1 MHVDIW
7 KEMRSSPA
15 GTIGM
20 LIMAV
25 ILVLAASAPLI
36 APSYREIG
44 PVFSPPSREHILG
57 TDDLGQDIAGKLVHG
72 ARTSLMIAIGVAILS
87 ALISVVIGGS
97 AAILGGTYDR
107 ICMRAVDAVIAL
119 PSMIV
124 MILVASYLR
133 PNLGLLIILIS
144 LFSWPGGARIV
155 RSQTLS
161 LRERLHVTAA
171 RTFGASRRYL
181 LFRHIVPDLG
191 PILVAIMIQDA
202 RRAVLM
208 EAGLAF
214 LGVSDPMIVSW
225 GRMMKQAMSFTY
237 LDVWKWWLIP
247 TGVLLSLTLVAL
259 SLIAA
264 SLERAMDP
272 RLREDV

>member
-7 KEMRSSPA
+7 KEMRSSLA
-15 GTIGM
+15 GTFGM

-25 ILVLAASAPLI
+25 ILILAASAPLI

-44 PVFSPPSREHILG
+44 PVFSPPSGEHILG

-161 LRERLHVTAA
+161 LRERLHVLAA

-181 LFRHIVPDLG
+181 LFRHIVPDLS

-247 TGVLLSLTLVAL
+247 TGVLLSLTLVGL

>member
-1 MHVDIW
+1 MHVDLW
-7 KEMRSSPA
+7 NEMRSSSA
-15 GTIGM
+15 GVFGM
-20 LIMAV
+20 VIVAV
-25 ILVLAASAPLI
+25 IAGLALSAPII
-36 APSYREIG
+36 APSYRDIG
-44 PVFSPPSREHILG
+44 PVFSPPSEEHLLG
-57 TDDLGQDIAGKLVHG
+57 TDDLGQDIAAKLIHG
-72 ARTSLMIAIGVAILS
+72 ARTSLMIALGVSL
-87 ALISVVIGGS
+87 LSVVISVIMGGS
-97 AAILGGTYDR
+97 AAMLGGTYDR
-107 ICMRAVDAVIAL
+107 VCMRAVDAVMSL
-119 PSMIV
+119 PSVVV
-124 MILVASYLR
+124 MILVAAYIR
-133 PNLGLLIILIS
+133 PNLWLLIILIS

-161 LRERLHVTAA
+161 LRERLHVMAA

-181 LFRHIVPDLG
+181 LWRHILPDLG
-191 PILVAIMIQDA
+191 PVLVAIMIQDA

-214 LGVSDPMIVSW
+214 LGVSDPMVVSW

-247 TGVLLSLTLVAL
+247 AGALLSLTLVGL

-272 RLREDV
+272 RLQEDV

>member
-1 MHVDIW
+1 MHVDLF
-7 KEMRSSPA
+7 KEVRSSTA
-15 GTIGM
+15 GIAGM
-20 LIMAV
+20 LIVATIAALAV
-25 ILVLAASAPLI
+25 SAPLI
-36 APSYREIG
+36 APSYRDLG
-44 PVFSPPSREHILG
+44 PVFSPPSGEHLLG

-72 ARTSLMIAIGVAILS
+72 ARTSLMIAVGVALLS

-107 ICMRAVDAVIAL
+107 ICMRAVDAMISI
-119 PSMIV
+119 PSVIV

-133 PNLGLLIILIS
+133 PNLGLLILLIS

-161 LRERLHVTAA
+161 LRERLHVVAA
-171 RTFGASRRYL
+171 RTFGASRGYL
-181 LFRHIVPDLG
+181 LRRHIVPDLG
-191 PILVAIMIQDA
+191 PILVAVMIQDA

-214 LGVSDPMIVSW
+214 LGVSDPMMVSW
-225 GRMMKQAMSFTY
+225 GRMMKQAMAFTY

-247 TGVLLSLTLVAL
+247 TGVLLSLTLVGL

-272 RLREDV
+272 RLREDL

>member
-1 MHVDIW
+1 MHVDLW
-7 KEMRSSPA
+7 NEMRSSSA
-15 GTIGM
+15 GVFGM
-20 LIMAV
+20 VIVAV
-25 ILVLAASAPLI
+25 IAGLALSAPII
-36 APSYREIG
+36 APSYRDIG
-44 PVFSPPSREHILG
+44 PVFSPPSEEHLLG
-57 TDDLGQDIAGKLVHG
+57 TDDLGQDIAAKLIHG
-72 ARTSLMIAIGVAILS
+72 ARTSLIIALGVSL
-87 ALISVVIGGS
+87 LSVVISVIMGGS
-97 AAILGGTYDR
+97 TAMLGGTYDR
-107 ICMRAVDAVIAL
+107 VCMRAVDAVMSL
-119 PSMIV
+119 PSVVV
-124 MILVASYLR
+124 MILVAAYIR
-133 PNLGLLIILIS
+133 PNLWLLIILIS

-161 LRERLHVTAA
+161 LRERLHVMAA

-181 LFRHIVPDLG
+181 LWRHILPDLG
-191 PILVAIMIQDA
+191 PVLVAIMIQDA

-214 LGVSDPMIVSW
+214 LGVSDPMVVSW

-247 TGVLLSLTLVAL
+247 AGALLSLTLVGL

-272 RLREDV
+272 RLQEDV

>member
-1 MHVDIW
+1 
-7 KEMRSSPA
+7 MRSSSA
-15 GTIGM
+15 GVFGM
-20 LIMAV
+20 VIVAV
-25 ILVLAASAPLI
+25 IAGLALSAPII
-36 APSYREIG
+36 APSYRDIG
-44 PVFSPPSREHILG
+44 PVFSPPSKEHLLG
-57 TDDLGQDIAGKLVHG
+57 TDDLGQDIAAKLIHG
-72 ARTSLMIAIGVAILS
+72 ARTSLMIALGVSL
-87 ALISVVIGGS
+87 LSVVISVIMGGS
-97 AAILGGTYDR
+97 AAMLGGTYDR
-107 ICMRAVDAVIAL
+107 VCMRAVDAVMSL
-119 PSMIV
+119 PSVVV
-124 MILVASYLR
+124 MILVAAYIR
-133 PNLGLLIILIS
+133 PNLWLLIILIS

-161 LRERLHVTAA
+161 LRERLHVMAA

-181 LFRHIVPDLG
+181 LWRHILPDLG
-191 PILVAIMIQDA
+191 PVLVAIMIQDA

-214 LGVSDPMIVSW
+214 LGVSDPMVVSW

-247 TGVLLSLTLVAL
+247 AGALLSLTLVGL

-272 RLREDV
+272 RLQEDV

>member
-1 MHVDIW
+1 MHVDLW
-7 KEMRSSPA
+7 REMRSSPA
-15 GTIGM
+15 GIFGM
-20 LIMAV
+20 AIVAIIAGLAV
-25 ILVLAASAPLI
+25 SAPLI

-44 PVFSPPSREHILG
+44 PVFSPPSGEHLLG
-57 TDDLGQDIAGKLVHG
+57 TDDLGQDIAAKLIHG
-72 ARTSLMIAIGVAILS
+72 ARTSLMIAVGVALLS
-87 ALISVVIGGS
+87 ALISVVVGGS
-97 AAILGGTYDR
+97 AAMLGGTYDR
-107 ICMRAVDAVIAL
+107 VCMRAVDAVISL
-119 PSMIV
+119 PSVVV
-124 MILVASYLR
+124 MILVAAYLR
-133 PNLGLLIILIS
+133 PSLGLLIILIS

-161 LRERLHVTAA
+161 LRERLHVVAA
-171 RTFGASRRYL
+171 RAFGASRRYIL
-181 LFRHIVPDLG
+181 LRHIVPDLG

-214 LGVSDPMIVSW
+214 LGVSDPMMVSW

-247 TGVLLSLTLVAL
+247 AGVLLSLTLVGL

-272 RLREDV
+272 RLQEDA

>member
-7 KEMRSSPA
+7 KEMRSSLA
-15 GTIGM
+15 GTFGM
-20 LIMAV
+20 LIVAT
-25 ILVLAASAPLI
+25 IAALALSAPLI

-44 PVFSPPSREHILG
+44 PVFSPPSGEHILG

-72 ARTSLMIAIGVAILS
+72 ARTSLMIAVGVAVLS
-87 ALISVVIGGS
+87 VLISVAIGGT
-97 AAILGGTYDR
+97 AAMLGGTYDR
-107 ICMRAVDAVIAL
+107 ICMRAVDAVISL

-161 LRERLHVTAA
+161 LRERLHVVAA

-191 PILVAIMIQDA
+191 PLLVAIMIQDA

-214 LGVSDPMIVSW
+214 LGVSDPMMVSW

-237 LDVWKWWLIP
+237 LDVWKWWLLP
-247 TGVLLSLTLVAL
+247 AGLLLSLTLVGL

-264 SLERAMDP
+264 SLEMAMDP
-272 RLREDV
+272 RLQEDV

>member
-1 MHVDIW
+1 MHVDLW
-7 KEMRSSPA
+7 NEMRSSSA
-15 GTIGM
+15 GVFGM
-20 LIMAV
+20 VIVAV
-25 ILVLAASAPLI
+25 IAGLALSAPII
-36 APSYREIG
+36 APSYRDIG
-44 PVFSPPSREHILG
+44 PVFSPPSEEHLLG
-57 TDDLGQDIAGKLVHG
+57 TDDLGQDIAAKLIHG
-72 ARTSLMIAIGVAILS
+72 ARTSLIIALGVSL
-87 ALISVVIGGS
+87 LSVVISVIMGGS
-97 AAILGGTYDR
+97 AAMLGGTYDR
-107 ICMRAVDAVIAL
+107 VCMRAVDAVMSL
-119 PSMIV
+119 PSVVV
-124 MILVASYLR
+124 MILVAAYIR
-133 PNLGLLIILIS
+133 PNLWLLIILIS

-161 LRERLHVTAA
+161 LRERLHVMAA

-181 LFRHIVPDLG
+181 LWRHILPDLG
-191 PILVAIMIQDA
+191 PVLVAIMIQDA

-214 LGVSDPMIVSW
+214 LGVSDPMVVSW

-247 TGVLLSLTLVAL
+247 AGALLSLTLVGL

-272 RLREDV
+272 RLQEDV

>member
-1 MHVDIW
+1 MHVDLW
-7 KEMRSSPA
+7 KELRSSSA
-15 GTIGM
+15 GIFGM
-20 LIMAV
+20 LIVAIIAGLAV
-25 ILVLAASAPLI
+25 SAPII
-36 APSYREIG
+36 APSYRDIG
-44 PVFSPPSREHILG
+44 PVFSPPSGEHLLG
-57 TDDLGQDIAGKLVHG
+57 TDDLGQDIAGKLIHG
-72 ARTSLMIAIGVAILS
+72 ARTSLIIAVGVALLS
-87 ALISVVIGGS
+87 ALISVLIGGS
-97 AAILGGTYDR
+97 AAMLGGTYDR
-107 ICMRAVDAVIAL
+107 ICMRVVDAMIAL
-119 PSMIV
+119 PSTIV
-124 MILVASYLR
+124 MILVASYLN
-133 PNLGLLIILIS
+133 PSLGLLIILIS

-161 LRERLHVTAA
+161 LRQRLHVVAA
-171 RTFGASRRYL
+171 HTFGASRRYIL
-181 LFRHIVPDLG
+181 WKHIVPDLG

-214 LGVSDPMIVSW
+214 LGVSDPMMVSW

-247 TGVLLSLTLVAL
+247 AGVLLSLTLVGL

-272 RLREDV
+272 RLREAV